1 MDYNVIVNGVNKIG
15 SILSVEIKPDGTY
28 GEICVEAANDMY
40 LQSVNVSREDFVPGK
55 PYYNYVPPTRN
66 YEAMC
71 FKCVKENK
79 MVHSYIN
86 VAVYNAWMEVILLPL
101 HSDEEGKGYLLF
113 SYEMTPK
120 VEAEKMA
127 DLSPE
132 TAVQVIETAVR
143 LRETDDFQKAMDA
156 IIEDIR
162 LDCEAL
168 RSCILLTDF
177 EQETC
182 SVLCE
187 SVDELEKDLPTVDY
201 YVENGFYDVVKTWDD
216 LIAGSNCYI
225 IRDRKELELLKEK
238 NLIWYKSLCEAEVYS
253 LVIYPLK
260 ANGNVI
266 GYLWATNFNSENT
279 MNIKAILE
287 VTAFILAAEI
297 ANHQLFERTKVLSN
311 TDLLTGLYN
320 RNAMNNRITDIV
332 SGMDKIK
339 GDYGVIFADLNG
351 LKTVNDEQ
359 GHTAGDNL
367 LQDAAIMLKETFTDG
382 EIFRVGGD
390 EFLVIITGHTED
402 EFNAYV
408 DKLRE
413 NSKKSKTVKFA
424 VGTCFVDEDYDIRG
438 AMREADERMY
448 KDKDEFYDR
457 HPELQRRLVTK

>member
-1 MDYNVIVNGVNKIG
+1 MDYNIIVGGLNKIG
-15 SILSVEIKPDGTY
+15 SVLSVEIKPDGTC
-28 GEICVEAANDMY
+28 GEICVEAANDLY
-40 LQSVNVSREDFVPGK
+40 LQSVNVAREDFVPGK

-71 FKCVKENK
+71 FRCVNENK

-120 VEAEKMA
+120 VDAEKMS

-132 TAVQVIETAVR
+132 IAMEVIETAVR
-143 LRETDDFQKAMDA
+143 LRETDDFYKAMEA
-156 IIEDIR
+156 IVEDIR
-162 LDCEAL
+162 SDCEAN
-168 RSCILLTDF
+168 RCCILLTDF

-182 SVLCE
+182 SVLGE
-187 SVDELEKDLPTVDY
+187 SYVESEKDLPSVRELVKED
-201 YVENGFYDVVKTWDD
+201 FYDVVKTWDD
-216 LIAGSNCYI
+216 LIAGSNCYLI
-225 IRDRKELELLKEK
+225 HDEKELELLKDK
-238 NLIWYKSLCEAEVYS
+238 NQVWYESLKQAGVYS

-266 GYLWATNFNSENT
+266 GYIWATNFNNENT
-279 MNIKAILE
+279 LNIKGILE
-287 VTAFILAAEI
+287 VTAFILASEI
-297 ANHQLFERTKVLSN
+297 SNHQLFEKTKLLSD

-332 SGMDKIK
+332 SGIDRIK

-367 LQDAAIMLKETFTDG
+367 LQDAAVMLKETFPED

-390 EFLVIITGHTED
+390 EFLIIITGRSED

-408 DKLRE
+408 NRLRE
-413 NSKKSKTVKFA
+413 KSEKSATVKFA
-424 VGTCFVDEDYDIRG
+424 VGTCYVDEDYDIRA
-438 AMREADERMY
+438 AMRTADERMY
-448 KDKDEFYDR
+448 KDKDKFYDQ